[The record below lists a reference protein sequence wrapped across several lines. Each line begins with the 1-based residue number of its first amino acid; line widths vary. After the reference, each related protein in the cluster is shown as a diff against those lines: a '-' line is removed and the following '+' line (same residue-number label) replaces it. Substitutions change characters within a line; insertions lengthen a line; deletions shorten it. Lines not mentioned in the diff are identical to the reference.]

1 MNLFKSILTTASLM
15 IALLPCLALA
25 SQNAE
30 LLAKIERLA
39 MSDPNSFD
47 HALGEIVADEIRFG
61 SPAIA
66 NELIVL
72 INDPSRTDQQLMMYA
87 WALGLTR
94 NQDAAKELI
103 TLYDRND
110 SEMVRANCLRALAAI
125 GNETAGEFL
134 LSTLNGTSDGTMRFT
149 ILNMLGQMQYEDA
162 LPSAMELL
170 EADPAQ
176 FYWQSIFV
184 FGKMGDKAVPFLLT
198 KLGDRDRNVR
208 ANAINVLGQW
218 LIPPEAAGPIEEQF
232 WLEDD
237 KVLRGFQLSS
247 LERTIPDLDE
257 MKATFERIAAKEQDP
272 DLRTFA
278 NEAIEMIEQSQF
290 TAGAENKRISA
301 ESFQQQYD
309 ELFNSAG
316 KKGDYEILANSSSV
330 NDEAKLKALR
340 ERILQRD
347 SDEAFY
353 DYQNINRMI
362 LLNRW
367 LNK

>member
-1 MNLFKSILTTASLM
+1 MKLFNSILM
-15 IALLPCLALA
+15 IASLFIVLQPYPAF
-25 SQNAE
+25 SNQTDE
-30 LLAKIERLA
+30 LLAKIEQLA

-61 SPAIA
+61 SPPIE
-66 NELIVL
+66 NELFTR
-72 INDPSRTDQQLMMYA
+72 INDPSSTDQQLTIYA

-94 NQDAAKELI
+94 NREASSILI
-103 TLYDRND
+103 TLYEKND
-110 SEMVRANCLRALAAI
+110 SEMVRTNCLRALAAI
-125 GNETAGEFL
+125 GGEAAGEFL
-134 LSTLNGTSDGTMRFT
+134 LTALDGTSDRMMRFN

-162 LPSAMELL
+162 LPYAMEIL

-176 FYWQSIFV
+176 LYWQSIFV
-184 FGKMGDKAVPFLLT
+184 FGKMGDKGVPFLL
-198 KLGDRDRNVR
+198 KMIGDSDRNVR
-208 ANAINVLGQW
+208 ANTINVLGQW
-218 LIPPEAAGPIEEQF
+218 LIPPEAAKPIEEQF
-232 WLEDD
+232 WIEDD

-247 LERTIPDLDE
+247 LERTISDLDE

-272 DLRTFA
+272 DLKKFA
-278 NEAIEMIEQSQF
+278 NEAIEMINQSQF
-290 TAGAENKRISA
+290 TTGAENKHISA
-301 ESFQQQYD
+301 ESFQEQYT

-330 NDEAKLKALR
+330 NDEPKLKALR

-353 DYQNINRMI
+353 DYQNINRII